1 MAERREIYG
10 ERIISPELNLRQQGI
25 GADLADAWG
34 ESLPAYGVRW
44 ADSLLDP
51 TPDYIDPSKEKVG
64 YRSREID
71 VKHLTK
77 LDGYEDHRKV

>member
-25 GADLADAWG
+25 GADLSDAWG
-34 ESLPAYGVRW
+34 ESLPAYGIRW

-51 TPDYIDPSKEKVG
+51 TPDYIDPDYLGGGWEAFVESPTTA
-64 YRSREID
+64 ICFAF
-71 VKHLTK
+71 L
-77 LDGYEDHRKV
+77 